1 MQPIEGFRLAPQQK
15 RIWQLQADG
24 SAAYCAQAVI
34 QIDGPLDQAA
44 LVAALGQVTARHE
57 ILRTTFQRPP
67 GLALPVQVIAEL
79 APPACT
85 VHDLPGWAAGT
96 PAEQAAGLAGLLG
109 ELAAMHGDPAHGPL
123 LAAALVP
130 LAPARQL
137 LLLSLP
143 ALCADSLALAGL
155 LPELGQAY
163 AAQLPDDAPVQYAD
177 VAELFNELLE
187 SPDTAAGRDFW
198 RRQDLSGLA
207 QLVLPLEAAPA
218 STPFAP
224 ARHSLALAPELPARL
239 AACAAQHGSTP
250 ELVLLAGWYALLGR
264 LLEPTE
270 LVVGVAFAGR
280 TYDGLDA
287 APGLFA
293 RYLPL
298 AARPAVAGTFAG
310 LLQQVE
316 RAAHTAAEFQEY
328 YPYEQPGRTGAPALP
343 FGFEYLAYPPAYS
356 AGSVS
361 FTLVQAGA
369 TIERFKLRLA
379 CAAHGHAL
387 DARLEYDPA
396 VYSAAAITQL
406 AERFATLLAGLLANP
421 AQPLAAAELIGPAER
436 HMLLNQLNDTTTP
449 LAQAA
454 GLHQL
459 IAEQAARTPG
469 ALAVVCAGA
478 QLTYAEL
485 DARANQLAH
494 YLRGLGIGPEQP
506 VALGLARSPELLVAL
521 LGVLKAG
528 GAYLPLEPAYPP
540 ERLALMLADSRARL
554 LLTEQRLR
562 DERFGA
568 VPLPVVCLDSEW
580 PQIARAPREAPNL
593 PVPAEAAAYVIYT
606 SGSSGAPKGVVVQH
620 RALANLLAALD
631 QAIYTAAGAPLRV
644 SLNGPLVFDTSV
656 KQLIQLARGHTL
668 VIVPDELRLDAAALG
683 AYLRDQQVE
692 LFDCT
697 PALLRQLLGAGGL
710 GQPGPY
716 PAHVL
721 VGGEAIDQ
729 ALWHTLAHVP
739 GRRFYNMYGPT
750 ECTVDATIAPVAP
763 GQPPTIGRPVA
774 NTQAYLL
781 DAAMRPVPFGL
792 AGELYLGGAGLARGY
807 LGQPGLT
814 AERFVPHPFGTTPG
828 ARLYRTGDMARYR
841 ADGSLEY
848 LGRIDQQVKLRGY
861 RVELGEI
868 EATLQQHPAVQAAA
882 VLLRNDYADQA
893 RLVAY
898 VVPDQRTAFTVRQLL
913 HMERA
918 ALIDRRACYE
928 LPNAMTIT
936 HLNKNETDFLYQEIF
951 EQQSYLQHGITLA
964 PGACVFDVGANI
976 GMFALF
982 AGQHCPDAT
991 IYAFEPIPPVFEVLR
1006 INAQLYNYTI
1016 VPLPYGLA
1024 DAPRDAQF
1032 TYYEHASTMSGRYAD
1047 ADQERAVIRALV
1059 LAQPSEA
1066 ALDPALLDAVIAERM
1081 ASRQVSCTLT
1091 TVSAMIRQH
1100 GIARV
1105 DLLKIDAQKSEQD
1118 VLAGIA
1124 AHDWPK
1130 IHQLVLEVHDID
1142 GRAAQIRAQLEQA
1155 GYLVVAEQQR
1165 AMAATPLFNL
1175 YARRPGPT
1183 PAAPPA
1189 APAPAF
1195 TSSGQLIGDLRRLAA
1210 ARLPEYM
1217 LPAAWVLLEALPLT
1231 RNGKLDRRALPA
1243 PDSGRPG
1250 LEQSYAAP
1258 RTPAEHTLARI
1269 WAELL
1274 RLERVGIHDNF
1285 FELGGD
1291 SILCIQVIARAN
1303 QAGLQLQPRQLF
1315 EHQTIAGLAG
1325 VATPAARPGPATA
1338 TALAGPLPLLP
1349 IQHWFFEHEW
1359 PDPGVWSQ
1367 IIQLE
1372 LRRPLD
1378 PAWLA
1383 EALAALVRQHA
1394 ALRLRF
1400 VREAGGWRQE
1410 LAAPAAAPSFQSI
1423 DLAGLPAQAQDQALA
1438 QLADA
1443 LARRVDL
1450 QAGLLLHGA
1459 LVTRGA
1465 HRPGLLVL
1473 ATHALAADGFSRRIL
1488 AEDLQR
1494 AYAQLSQGA
1503 PIELPAPTSPLPRWA
1518 DALATYAGSPEL
1530 AAELPYW
1537 LELAH
1542 AGAPLP
1548 HDSVAEP
1555 AAPAP
1560 AVVIGLEPAETRALL
1575 QDVPAAYRTTINDVL
1590 LTALAQTFAA
1600 WSGQPRLLLDVRGH
1614 GREPLADDIDLSRT
1628 VGWLTSIY
1636 PLLLDL
1642 SGGSQPRPALLAVK
1656 AQLRRV
1662 PNHGLGYGVLRYL
1675 AAEPLAAQLRGLPA
1689 PELSFNYLGQFDQ
1702 VLPDDAF
1709 GLAEVSGDP
1718 AGGLWS
1724 PRYLIEVQGGVVG
1737 GQLRMAWKYSPAH
1750 YRRSTVEQLAQ
1761 QFGAALRAL
1770 IAHCQSAE
1778 AGELTP
1784 ADFPLANLNQQ
1795 ALDAILAQ
1803 VRKTQG

>member
-1 MQPIEGFRLAPQQK
+1 M
-15 RIWQLQADG
+15 
-24 SAAYCAQAVI
+24 
-34 QIDGPLDQAA
+34 
-44 LVAALGQVTARHE
+44 
-57 ILRTTFQRPP
+57 
-67 GLALPVQVIAEL
+67 
-79 APPACT
+79 
-85 VHDLPGWAAGT
+85 
-96 PAEQAAGLAGLLG
+96 
-109 ELAAMHGDPAHGPL
+109 
-123 LAAALVP
+123 
-130 LAPARQL
+130 
-137 LLLSLP
+137 
-143 ALCADSLALAGL
+143 
-155 LPELGQAY
+155 GQAY
-163 AAQLPDDAPVQYAD
+163 AAQPPDDAPVQYAD

-187 SPDTAAGRDFW
+187 SPDTAAGRDFGAGRIW
-198 RRQDLSGLA
+198 SELA

-379 CAAHGHAL
+379 CAAHGRAL

-506 VALGLARSPELLVAL
+506 VALGLARSPELIVAL

-528 GAYLPLEPAYPP
+528 AAYLPLEPAYPP

-631 QAIYTAAGAPLRV
+631 QAIYTAAGGPLRV

-882 VLLRNDYADQA
+882 VLLRNDYADQT

-951 EQQSYLQHGITLA
+951 EQQSYLQHGITLE

-1006 INAQLYNYTI
+1006 TNAQLYNYTI

-1189 APAPAF
+1189 APTPAF

-1338 TALAGPLPLLP
+1338 AALAGPLPLLP

-1410 LAAPAAAPSFQSI
+1410 LAAPAAAPSPRSTWRGCRRRRKISARQK
-1423 DLAGLPAQAQDQALA
+1423 
-1438 QLADA
+1438 ADA
-1443 LARRVDL
+1443 LARRVDP

-1503 PIELPAPTSPLPRWA
+1503 PIELPRANQPAAALGRRAGHVRRLARAGRRAALLARAGAWLPAPGCRTI
-1518 DALATYAGSPEL
+1518 
-1530 AAELPYW
+1530 AAEL
-1537 LELAH
+1537 
-1542 AGAPLP
+1542 
-1548 HDSVAEP
+1548 

-1560 AVVIGLEPAETRALL
+1560 AVVIGLEPAETRAAAGCAGGLPHHDQRRAADQRPRHSRPGWASPGCCSMCAGTAASRSPTISTSRARL
-1575 QDVPAAYRTTINDVL
+1575 DGSPASTRCCSIFRAASFSHARRCWRSRPAAAR
-1590 LTALAQTFAA
+1590 A
-1600 WSGQPRLLLDVRGH
+1600 
-1614 GREPLADDIDLSRT
+1614 
-1628 VGWLTSIY
+1628 
-1636 PLLLDL
+1636 
-1642 SGGSQPRPALLAVK
+1642 QPRPG
-1656 AQLRRV
+1656 LRR
-1662 PNHGLGYGVLRYL
+1662 
-1675 AAEPLAAQLRGLPA
+1675 AALPGGRAAGRALRGLPA
-1689 PELSFNYLGQFDQ
+1689 PELELQLPRPVRPGAARRRLWPGRG
-1702 VLPDDAF
+1702 VGRPGRLAMEPTLPDR
-1709 GLAEVSGDP
+1709 G
-1718 AGGLWS
+1718 AG
-1724 PRYLIEVQGGVVG
+1724 RRGGRA
-1737 GQLRMAWKYSPAH
+1737 LRMAWKYSPAH
-1750 YRRSTVEQLAQ
+1750 YRRSTVEQAGPAVRRGPARADRTLPVGRGRRAHTGRFSAGKPEPAGARRDPCTGAQ
-1761 QFGAALRAL
+1761 PGVTPMLDPQQIEDITRSRPCSAACCSTAVRAALGGVLPAGRLPAARPARARRVRARL
-1770 IAHCQSAE
+1770 ELVLARHSILRTAIVWEGLDEPVQVVFRQVPLPLEQHDWRAMPAAAQPAALAAFAQADASA
-1778 AGELTP
+1778 AST
-1784 ADFPLANLNQQ
+1784 
-1795 ALDAILAQ
+1795 
-1803 VRKTQG
+1803 RWWRC